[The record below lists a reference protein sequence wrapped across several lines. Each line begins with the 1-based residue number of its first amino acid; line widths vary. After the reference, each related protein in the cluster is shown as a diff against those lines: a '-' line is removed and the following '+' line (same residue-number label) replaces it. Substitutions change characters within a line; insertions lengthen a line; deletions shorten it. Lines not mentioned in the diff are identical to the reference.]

1 MNVSIP
7 VSCSKLNCPSK
18 KRCLLDQ
25 NMIPHCVNCTQRKCG
40 GGGWSNSIH
49 VNSTVAEK
57 ELLLS
62 ASSSLDKS
70 ICGSDGL
77 TYPSMCDL
85 RQAACLRGKA
95 IPVAYKGP
103 CRSTCNN
110 NTFYSFATSLKAS
123 SSTTTATTTTSLNAT
138 NNPAI
143 ISWCNLWVHGV
154 IFHVC
159 YVALILFFF
168 NYGILPVEKYV

>member
-1 MNVSIP
+1 MMFSVSFQT

-40 GGGWSNSIH
+40 GNNSHAWTNSIH
-49 VNSTVAEK
+49 MNSTLIDK
-57 ELLLS
+57 EEFAS
-62 ASSSLDKS
+62 ANIASLDKS

-103 CRSTCNN
+103 CRSTCKEEMFLHIFPFRNKLKSKEDA
-110 NTFYSFATSLKAS
+110 NTI
-123 SSTTTATTTTSLNAT
+123 TSLNAVAAVVT
-138 NNPAI
+138 TLPL
-143 ISWCNLWVHGV
+143 SSPPV
-154 IFHVC
+154 I
-159 YVALILFFF
+159 
-168 NYGILPVEKYV
+168 YGFMG